1 MVMNTYFIKKFNKE
15 KKKLLGKDFYE
26 EHFKAAVEIIKIMA
40 SDKPNTNHIILDAPT
55 QSGKTSVME
64 MVYKLLNFDD
74 LYEKFGITNVIY
86 MTADNGSGKG
96 ALKFQT
102 KDRFENH
109 WKNYIHNLPIEF
121 LKGSDFDKYVHA
133 AHNTLV
139 MVDESQYG
147 WREIT
152 SRGQKF
158 LQLNGV
164 NFCSADELQ
173 KMNTYILSV
182 SATTQNERY
191 GDSELKL
198 KPIVKL
204 ETGKGYIGFEDF
216 FDMGCIKPVTDDN
229 FINTY
234 EKLDNFLGLQSKKL
248 KNIYKETGISK
259 CVILRLYD
267 NKKNG
272 FYTDSEE
279 FAYIASNNGFTLD
292 VITCKE
298 SKIDYSQIEM
308 SIFYNCNHYKEN
320 GMKFHLVVIKNAFS
334 YGITIKSETKKLIS
348 TCYDVRKD
356 TNSTEATEQGL
367 LGRMSGYGCKKS
379 DFNDFEIY
387 INETHYNGIKECK
400 INLTNEYSTPLKA
413 FEKSVRVKC
422 ERKDWDGNKKNIVVW
437 NNKDK
442 QPLVFE
448 GKIVDD
454 FCKKHSVEYD
464 FKTLFQK
471 EKIINTG
478 NKDSVIGKIVK
489 GFLKETGVWDKY
501 GFTKNNVFELR
512 RKTSVNDRY
521 ADRICTRDPIV
532 NSLSRTSWC
541 VEENAQKG
549 EIAWGGLIDIT
560 KANEKTLKGII
571 IKIPYGHIGFAKTEA
586 KSSFKNKKRKL
597 YSGYDTSINKTKITD
612 VVYV

>member
-1 MVMNTYFIKKFNKE
+1 MNKYTFRKINSE
-15 KKKLLGKDFYE
+15 KKRLLGKDFFT
-26 EHFKAAVEIIKIMA
+26 EHFDAALEILKIMA

-64 MVYKLLNFDD
+64 MVYKLLNFDN
-74 LYEKFGITNVIY
+74 LYEKFGIENVIY

-102 KDRFENH
+102 KNRFENH
-109 WKNYIHNLPIEF
+109 WKNYIHTLPIEF
-121 LKGSDFDKYVHA
+121 LKGSDFDKYIHA
-133 AHNTLV
+133 AHNTLI

-173 KMNTYILSV
+173 EMNTYILSV

-204 ETGKGYIGFEDF
+204 ETGKGYLGFEDF
-216 FDMGCIKPVTDDN
+216 FEMGCIKPVTDDN

-234 EKLDNFLGLQSKKL
+234 EKLDMFLDAQSKKL
-248 KNIYKETGISK
+248 KKIYKETGISK

-267 NKKNG
+267 NKKND
-272 FYTDSEE
+272 FFTDSDT
-279 FAYIASNNGFTLD
+279 FANIAYNNGFT
-292 VITCKE
+292 VEEITCKE
-298 SKIDYSQIEM
+298 SKIDYPQIEM

-320 GMKFHLVVIKNAFS
+320 GMKFHLIIIKNAFS
-334 YGITIKSETKKLIS
+334 YGITIKPETKKLIG

-356 TNSTEATEQGL
+356 ANSTEATEQGL

-379 DFNDFEIY
+379 DFYDFDIY

-400 INLTNEYSTPLKA
+400 INLTNEYSTPLKS
-413 FEKSVRVKC
+413 FERSVRVKC
-422 ERKDWDGNKKNIVVW
+422 EKKDWDGNKKNIVVW
-437 NNKDK
+437 NNKNR

-454 FCKKHSVEYD
+454 FFRQHKCDYD
-464 FKTLFQK
+464 LETLFQK
-471 EKIINTG
+471 EKIIGTKYG
-478 NKDSVIGKIVK
+478 ESIIGKITK
-489 GFLKETGVWDKY
+489 DFLKENGIWDKY
-501 GFTKNNVFELR
+501 GFTNNNVFELR
-512 RKTSVNDRY
+512 RKTSLNDWN
-521 ADRICTRDPIV
+521 AERICTRDPIV
-532 NSLSRTSWC
+532 NSLSRTKWC
-541 VEENAQKG
+541 IEENAEKG
-549 EIAWGGLIDIT
+549 EIAWGGLIDLT
-560 KANEKTLKGII
+560 KANEKTLKGVI
-571 IKIPYGHIGFAKTEA
+571 IKIPYGKIGFAK
-586 KSSFKNKKRKL
+586 SSIETKLKNKKRRL
-597 YSGYDTSINKTKITD
+597 YSGYDTSINKKSVKTD
-612 VVYV
+612 VVIV